1 MAHLPSF
8 TFILLIIFIAI
19 ISFVGVFKLSHDSNE
34 NPARITKIDK
44 NARNIEQYIARLEK
58 EVNKISTA
66 IPPSPVTTGKL
77 SMNEEVEKEIE
88 PETDNTIANE
98 PESSS
103 GFISIND
110 RHKAWRDQ
118 LFLKLKCLRLKQ
130 GTLYLY
136 HVRKAA
142 GTSIRDVMHSMSR
155 TWKVPYFETEGI
167 VLDSHLLEH
176 HKGLTSVLTLR
187 EPVNRIMS
195 LYWYEHVGWFDGIL
209 KQTQKCKT
217 LVEWVGAWRDGAE
230 WKRNFV
236 LKNPGT
242 VYVEIENYYVKMLTG
257 WRDGDH
263 VIDETDFQRAK
274 VVLEQFDLVFLT
286 DWMGDDTQV
295 DAMNA
300 VFPGRSNI
308 AMGHKIRGDH
318 NAKTRL
324 IPTLAPNEVS
334 QYRWSFAFVNNGVL
348 NVTDCG
354 TRDIKVH

>member
-1 MAHLPSF
+1 MAHLPTF
-8 TFILLIIFIAI
+8 TFILLIIILAV
-19 ISFVGVFKLSHDSNE
+19 ISFVGVFKLSYDSNE
-34 NPARITKIDK
+34 GPARITKVDK
-44 NARNIEQYIARLEK
+44 NARNIEQYIARLES

-66 IPPSPVTTGKL
+66 KSSDTIGKL
-77 SMNEEVEKEIE
+77 SLIGDVGEEIE
-88 PETDNTIANE
+88 LEKDNTIANE
-98 PESSS
+98 PETSN
-103 GFISIND
+103 SITSVD
-110 RHKAWRDQ
+110 DHHKAWRDQ

-142 GTSIRDVMHSMSR
+142 GTSIRDVMHAMSK
-155 TWKVPYFETEGI
+155 TWRVPYFETEGI

-176 HKGLTSVLTLR
+176 HKGITSVLTLR
-187 EPVNRIMS
+187 EPVNRILS

-209 KQTQKCKT
+209 KQTQKCKS
-217 LVEWVGAWRDGAE
+217 LVEWVAAWRDGAE

-263 VIDETDFQRAK
+263 VIDEHDLDRARA
-274 VVLEQFDLVFLT
+274 VLEQFDLVFLT

-324 IPTLAPNEVS
+324 MPTLAPNEVS
-334 QYRWSFAFVNNGVL
+334 EGD
-348 NVTDCG
+348 VTY
-354 TRDIKVH
+354 